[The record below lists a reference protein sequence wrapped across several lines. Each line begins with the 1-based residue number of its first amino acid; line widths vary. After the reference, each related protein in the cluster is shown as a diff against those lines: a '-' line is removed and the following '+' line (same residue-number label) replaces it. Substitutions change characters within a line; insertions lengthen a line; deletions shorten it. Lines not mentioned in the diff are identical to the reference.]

1 MPFCVVKIGG
11 SLIGQ
16 SRVIVSRLIEQ
27 SDKCGFLVV
36 PGGGPMANLVRSL
49 FRRYDLSQETAHWMA
64 VLAMEQYA
72 HFMAD
77 GTKAKLTQEIK
88 NYPQGVKILLPYK
101 MLLEDDCGIEHSWDY
116 TSDSVAAL
124 VACRLGAFM
133 VKATD
138 VDGVMLNDR
147 VVDVIFAKDLME
159 TRTCIDQGA
168 LNLLNSCSGRC
179 RVLNG
184 KDPQSFI
191 ANMINDVGGTLIKGK

>member
-1 MPFCVVKIGG
+1 
-11 SLIGQ
+11 
-16 SRVIVSRLIEQ
+16 
-27 SDKCGFLVV
+27 
-36 PGGGPMANLVRSL
+36 
-49 FRRYDLSQETAHWMA
+49 MA

-77 GTKAKLTQEIK
+77 GTKAKLTQEIAS
-88 NYPQGVKILLPYK
+88 YPQGVKILLPYNV
-101 MLLEDDCGIEHSWDY
+101 LLEDDCGIEHSWDY

-138 VDGVMLNDR
+138 VDGVMLNGR
-147 VVDVIFAKDLME
+147 FVDVIFAKDLME

-168 LNLLNSCSGRC
+168 LNLLNSCGGHC

-191 ANMINDVGGTLIKGK
+191 ANLISDVGGTLIKGK

>member
-1 MPFCVVKIGG
+1 MSFCVVKIGG
-11 SLIGQ
+11 SLMDQ
-16 SRVIVSRLIEQ
+16 SREIVSHLIEQ
-27 SDKCGFLVV
+27 SDRCGFLVV
-36 PGGGPMANLVRSL
+36 PGGGPMADLVRSI
-49 FRRYDLSQETAHWMA
+49 FKRYDISQETAHWMA

-77 GTKAKLTQEIK
+77 GTKAKLTQEIAS
-88 NYPQGVKILLPYK
+88 YPQGVKILLPYNV
-101 MLLEDDCGIEHSWDY
+101 LLEDDCGIEHSWDY

-138 VDGVMLNDR
+138 VDGVMLNGR
-147 VVDVIFAKDLME
+147 FVDVIFAKDLME

-168 LNLLNSCSGRC
+168 LNLLNSCGGHC

-191 ANMINDVGGTLIKGK
+191 ANLISDVGGTLIKGK